1 MSAAN
6 DRARRQALRRVK
18 TSEATPRT
26 PHVLR
31 FLAEHSGNLYHL
43 VGEVTAPWEHS
54 GQRVLFL
61 EEAADYWRWTMSG
74 VRRSRSRR
82 KKETEPA
89 APAGADH
96 QHAVGLA
103 GRPPVPRCAASA
115 CGGLPPLVGERPR
128 LVRTDRS
135 PLAAVVAGA
144 LDAYGVV
151 ILLSKSG

>member
-1 MSAAN
+1 MAIRVNQVGQVPGEKKFAHVMG
-6 DRARRQALRRVK
+6 DRDTLADAEFEVLDERGERRARRQALRRVK

-103 GRPPVPRCAASA
+103 GRPPAS
-115 CGGLPPLVGERPR
+115 
-128 LVRTDRS
+128 
-135 PLAAVVAGA
+135 
-144 LDAYGVV
+144 
-151 ILLSKSG
+151 